1 MHLIIKH
8 EHWLL
13 KSLLEATSPCPQ
25 LDLENV
31 TVWRRFQGSRRRFIF
46 CKWLQHLR
54 SIRWLCVNKKYLHSE
69 QGCDTIPLTQ
79 NCELSFC
86 FHCLIFSSFLC
97 ILFTTEGQRSQ
108 PVPLSLTSWGFP
120 SSPADRGRQT
130 AGRRRSRLLCSL
142 WRETHS
148 QWVETEESFFPFIS
162 PSAQH

>member
-1 MHLIIKH
+1 MKRTQTLPKWDVKFKKLNFWSDCSKFHKCG
-8 EHWLL
+8 WSQCY
-13 KSLLEATSPCPQ
+13 SLSTPTCETC
-25 LDLENV
+25 
-31 TVWRRFQGSRRRFIF
+31 RI
-46 CKWLQHLR
+46 
-54 SIRWLCVNKKYLHSE
+54 E

-79 NCELSFC
+79 NCKTVSRSFC

-108 PVPLSLTSWGFP
+108 PVPLLLTSWGFP

>member
-1 MHLIIKH
+1 MKRTQTLPKWDVKFKKLNFWSDGSKFHKCG
-8 EHWLL
+8 WSQCY
-13 KSLLEATSPCPQ
+13 SLATPTC
-25 LDLENV
+25 E
-31 TVWRRFQGSRRRFIF
+31 TCRI
-46 CKWLQHLR
+46 
-54 SIRWLCVNKKYLHSE
+54 E

-79 NCELSFC
+79 NCKTVSRLFV
-86 FHCLIFSSFLC
+86 FTASFLC